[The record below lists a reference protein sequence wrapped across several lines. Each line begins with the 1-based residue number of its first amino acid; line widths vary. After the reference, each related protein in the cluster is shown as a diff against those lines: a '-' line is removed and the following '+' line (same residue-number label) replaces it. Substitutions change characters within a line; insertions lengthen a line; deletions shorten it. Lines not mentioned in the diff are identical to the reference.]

1 MNVFRDIII
10 VLSFL
15 GLFVYCYFLMKRL
28 DKYICESR
36 KDIENDSEKEEPSCI
51 ILTEKMSG
59 EEVENEIR
67 KFRGQHK
74 NTRIILYDGDKME
87 LSDVTESDRKI

>member
-1 MNVFRDIII
+1 
-10 VLSFL
+10 
-15 GLFVYCYFLMKRL
+15 MKRL

-36 KDIENDSEKEEPSCI
+36 KDIENDREKEEPSCI

-67 KFRGQHK
+67 KFREQHK

-87 LSDVTESDRKI
+87 LSVVMESDRKI